1 MLPAVRPSEPPAIGS
16 ASNASDRT
24 PMTDRNNEHHRR
36 PPTADAKVGREARN
50 TLWLELYQ
58 VVVRVGWI
66 FKTET
71 IIMPAVLDAVVDSGF
86 LRGLLPVLN
95 RGGQSVPPLLAA
107 GPLARVP
114 RKKWSLVL
122 TSLAM
127 AACFGGLA
135 VAWPALAATR
145 PDLLALLFLVLYALF
160 SAMNG
165 LNQLVLAALQGK
177 LISPGHRGRAMVVS
191 VAVGSVLAIVAA
203 ALLLGPWLAEPAG
216 FPKIF
221 AATAVFFGLAAIA
234 PLFLDEPADSVTT
247 TKAASGP
254 PQGLIESLLGHAG
267 QGIALWRRTLLGDRP
282 LVRLCG
288 VAACFS
294 AVLMLF
300 PHYQAFARDRL
311 GSHAASLLTWVIV
324 QNAATGIVS
333 LVAGPFSDRRGT
345 RIVLVWLVA
354 FSSLTPLVV
363 TLLSLLPHAQAVEWF
378 WIVYV
383 PLGLNPISLK
393 IFTNYA
399 LELAPA
405 PADHPRYVS
414 IVGAALALP
423 FVISPLVG
431 VAVDWLGFRPV
442 FVAGAAVI
450 AAGAVLAIGLPEP
463 RHR

>member
-1 MLPAVRPSEPPAIGS
+1 
-16 ASNASDRT
+16 
-24 PMTDRNNEHHRR
+24 MTDRRNERH
-36 PPTADAKVGREARN
+36 PQPVVAADEIGREARN

-58 VVVRVGWI
+58 VVARVGWI

-71 IIMPAVLDAVVDSGF
+71 IIMPAVLDAVVDSGL

-95 RGGQSVPPLLAA
+95 RGGQSVPPLFAA
-107 GPLARVP
+107 GPLARVS
-114 RKKWSLVL
+114 RKKWPLVL
-122 TSLAM
+122 TSLAS
-127 AACFGGLA
+127 AACFGVLA

-145 PDLLALLFLVLYALF
+145 PDLLAVLFLVLYALF

-191 VAVGSVLAIVAA
+191 VASGSVLAIVAA
-203 ALLLGPWLAEPAG
+203 ALLLGPWLAEPDG

-221 AATAVFFGLAAIA
+221 AATGVFFALAAIA
-234 PLFLDEPADSVTT
+234 PVFLDEPADTPPFAAVT
-247 TKAASGP
+247 SGRS
-254 PQGLIESLLGHAG
+254 GGIIGSLLEQVGE
-267 QGIALWRRTLLGDRP
+267 GIASWRQTLRRDRP
-282 LVRLCG
+282 LLRLCV

-311 GSHAASLLTWVIV
+311 GSRTASLLTWVIV
-324 QNAATGIVS
+324 QNAATGVVS
-333 LVAGPFSDRRGT
+333 LVAGPLSDRRGT

-354 FSSLTPLVV
+354 LSSLTPLVV
-363 TLLSLLPHAQAVEWF
+363 TLLSLVPHEHAVEWF

-399 LELAPA
+399 LELSPA
-405 PADHPRYVS
+405 AADHPRYVS

-431 VAVDWLGFRPV
+431 MGVDWLGFRPIFIV
-442 FVAGAAVI
+442 GAAVI
-450 AAGAVLAIGLPEP
+450 AAGAFFALGLPEP